1 MTDQRSKAVRFA
13 ELHRTGT
20 FVVPNPWDAG
30 TARILSGYGFS
41 ALATT
46 SAGLAFSMG
55 HADGAQ
61 LVGRD
66 ETLAN
71 ARSIVEATHL
81 PVTADLESG
90 YGSSPED
97 VAETIRRA
105 AEAGLVGAS
114 IEDSTGEAGEPG
126 EEIRDVAEAVD
137 RIAAAVEAAR
147 AQPFPFTLTARAD
160 NFFHGRPDLH
170 DTIRRLQAFAEAGAD
185 VLYAPALPS
194 IEAVKAVCSS
204 LDKPVNVLAAGPLLQ
219 RSVAELGAL
228 GVRRISLGSALP
240 RAALTTVLDAAAEL
254 AGPGTFG
261 FAKSALGYAESN
273 ALLGRS

>member
-55 HADGAQ
+55 LADGAQ

-66 ETLAN
+66 ETLDN
-71 ARSIVEATHL
+71 ARSIVEATDL

-105 AEAGLVGAS
+105 AEVGLVGAS
-114 IEDSTGEAGEPG
+114 IEDSTGVAG

-160 NFFHGRPDLH
+160 NFFHGRHDLH
-170 DTIRRLQAFAEAGAD
+170 DTIHRLQAFAEAGAD
-185 VLYAPALPS
+185 VLYAPALPG

-204 LDKPVNVLAAGPLLQ
+204 LDKPVNVLAAGPVLE

-240 RAALTTVLDAAAEL
+240 RAALTAVLDAAAEL

-261 FAKSALGYAESN
+261 FAKSALGYADSN

>member
-1 MTDQRSKAVRFA
+1 MPDQRSKAATFA

-46 SAGLAFSMG
+46 SAGLAFSRG
-55 HADGAQ
+55 HADGVR

-71 ARSIVEATHL
+71 AKSIVEATHL
-81 PVTADLESG
+81 PVTADLENG
-90 YGSSPED
+90 YGNTPED

-114 IEDSTGEAGEPG
+114 IEDATGEPG
-126 EEIRDVAEAVD
+126 DEIRDFAEAVD
-137 RIAAAVEAAR
+137 RVTAAAEAAR
-147 AQPFPFTLTARAD
+147 AQAFPFTLTARAD
-160 NFFHGRPDLH
+160 NFFQGRADLH

-194 IEAVKAVCSS
+194 MDAIKAVCSS
-204 LDKPVNVLAAGPLLQ
+204 LDKPVNVLAAGPVLE
-219 RSVAELGAL
+219 RSVDELSDL

-240 RAALTTVLDAAAEL
+240 RAALTAVLDAAAEL

-261 FAKSALGYAESN
+261 FAKSALSYAESN
-273 ALLGRS
+273 ALLGTL